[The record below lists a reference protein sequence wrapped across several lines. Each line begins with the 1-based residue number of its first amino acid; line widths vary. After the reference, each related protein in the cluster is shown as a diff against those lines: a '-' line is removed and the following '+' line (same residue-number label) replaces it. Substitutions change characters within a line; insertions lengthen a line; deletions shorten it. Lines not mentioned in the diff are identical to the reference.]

1 MWSTNEA
8 SHACAPMPQTM
19 NNPND
24 DAIFRVRTS
33 EKFRLFQRR
42 WPRAR
47 IDPRTR
53 IVKISA
59 NAAKKL
65 TRLYLKYRKMVG
77 SNGTMIAIRL
87 VRSKLRKREDAQMA
101 AAANV
106 NGNNVVNSQSC
117 DVEAGGGIVNRAMS
131 VSSLSLDAANA
142 NAKNING
149 NCIRDAA
156 FVAASIQAAAALQQ
170 DNNNTCNNNNNNN
183 NNSNNNNTTS
193 MLYAAAS
200 QPQNGTNQQQQQER
214 PDCIWQFPPPFPP
227 TKYKPPTF
235 EMYNDQVST
244 FFYPVFILPTHD
256 IQSFVSSRTRI
267 QRVGFECGSKAILRV
282 TGTLLLLLLLLLCL
296 PRAPNFPSCQAKRS

>member
-1 MWSTNEA
+1 MSSVVTESA
-8 SHACAPMPQTM
+8 LDAM
-19 NNPND
+19 NFYIND
-24 DAIFRVRTS
+24 GTG
-33 EKFRLFQRR
+33 E
-42 WPRAR
+42 
-47 IDPRTR
+47 
-53 IVKISA
+53 
-59 NAAKKL
+59 
-65 TRLYLKYRKMVG
+65 YRK
-77 SNGTMIAIRL
+77 RL
-87 VRSKLRKREDAQMA
+87 VTSAASLISTAAEDGITGIQSSENDTNSLQSLSHLDAPANVALYMLCAMISLMAFVGVAIVLLAFGFSKLRKREDAQMA

-117 DVEAGGGIVNRAMS
+117 DVETGGIVNRAMS

-183 NNSNNNNTTS
+183 NNNNTTS

-200 QPQNGTNQQQQQER
+200 QSQNGTNQQQQQER

-235 EMYNDQVST
+235 EMYNDQDNLVHGQQGLKS
-244 FFYPVFILPTHD
+244 
-256 IQSFVSSRTRI
+256 
-267 QRVGFECGSKAILRV
+267 LRKNLGGRWRRLV
-282 TGTLLLLLLLLLCL
+282 RRKSEDNCALTPELKSQL
-296 PRAPNFPSCQAKRS
+296 RHIYVY

>member
-1 MWSTNEA
+1 MHHHRNYFL
-8 SHACAPMPQTM
+8 
-19 NNPND
+19 N
-24 DAIFRVRTS
+24 
-33 EKFRLFQRR
+33 K
-42 WPRAR
+42 
-47 IDPRTR
+47 
-53 IVKISA
+53 
-59 NAAKKL
+59 
-65 TRLYLKYRKMVG
+65 
-77 SNGTMIAIRL
+77 NGTVISTAAEDGITGIQSSENDTNSLQSLSHLDAPANVALYMLCAMISLMAFVGVAIVL
-87 VRSKLRKREDAQMA
+87 LAFGFSKLRKREDAQMA

-117 DVEAGGGIVNRAMS
+117 DVETGGIVNRAMS

-183 NNSNNNNTTS
+183 NNNNTTS

-200 QPQNGTNQQQQQER
+200 QSQNGTNQQQQQER

-235 EMYNDQVST
+235 EMYNDQDNLVHGQQGLKS
-244 FFYPVFILPTHD
+244 
-256 IQSFVSSRTRI
+256 
-267 QRVGFECGSKAILRV
+267 LRKNLGGRWRRLV
-282 TGTLLLLLLLLLCL
+282 RRKSEDNCALTPELKSQL
-296 PRAPNFPSCQAKRS
+296 RHIYVY